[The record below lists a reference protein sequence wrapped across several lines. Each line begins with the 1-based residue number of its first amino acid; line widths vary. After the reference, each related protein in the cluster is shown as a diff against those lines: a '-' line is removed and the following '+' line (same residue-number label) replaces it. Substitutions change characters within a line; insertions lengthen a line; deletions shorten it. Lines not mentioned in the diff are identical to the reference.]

1 MKGSLQINLHFPNHF
16 HYFYNMAEKDIT
28 EKNLETLNDVFA
40 DIVNVLLFKGERLV
54 QEDELEADTTKS
66 MFKAD
71 GKIHEQGRD
80 VSKFWK
86 NGEIRISILGIENQ
100 TVQDADMPLR
110 VISYDGASYKQQLL
124 DKADK
129 NKKQKKRYPVATL
142 VLNFGTD
149 EKWSKAK
156 RLYDCFEIPEKLKPF
171 VNDYKINVFN
181 IAFLSPKTIAM
192 FKSDFK
198 IIAEYFRTKRLHQKY
213 KGSKEKLQHAN
224 ETLKM
229 FSALTGDDS
238 FEKVYN
244 EGNFNAGGV
253 TMCDVVERIR
263 NDGITEGLNR
273 GILEGKA
280 DVIRKM
286 LDAKALTAEQI
297 ADILKLPVAEVQKIA
312 RKVSVMG

>member
-1 MKGSLQINLHFPNHF
+1 
-16 HYFYNMAEKDIT
+16 MAEKDIT
-28 EKNLETLNDVFA
+28 EKNLEALNDVFA
-40 DIVNVLLFKGERLV
+40 DIVNVLLFKGEQV
-54 QEDELEADTTKS
+54 INEKDLEADTTKS

-71 GKIHEQGRD
+71 GKIHEQERD

-100 TVQDADMPLR
+100 TAQDSDMPLR

-124 DKADK
+124 DK
-129 NKKQKKRYPVATL
+129 NQKKRYPVATL
-142 VLNFGTD
+142 VLYFGTE

-156 RLYDCFEIPEKLKPF
+156 HLYDCFQIPEKLKPF

-181 IAFLSPKTIAM
+181 IAFLSQKTIAM

-198 IIAEYFRTKRLHQKY
+198 IIAEYFRAKRLNQKY
-213 KGSKEKLQHAN
+213 KGSKEKLKHAN

-244 EGNFNAGGV
+244 EGNFKKGGI
-253 TMCDVVERIR
+253 TMCDVVKRIR
-263 NDGITEGLNR
+263 DDGRTE

-286 LDAKALTAEQI
+286 LDANALTIEQI
-297 ADILKLPVAEVQKIA
+297 ADILKLPVKEVQKIA
-312 RKVSVMG
+312 KKVPVNA

>member
-1 MKGSLQINLHFPNHF
+1 
-16 HYFYNMAEKDIT
+16 MAEKDIT
-28 EKNLETLNDVFA
+28 EKNLEALNDVFA
-40 DIVNVLLFKGERLV
+40 DIVNVLLFKGEQV
-54 QEDELEADTTKS
+54 INEKDLEADTTKS

-71 GKIHEQGRD
+71 GKIHEQERD

-100 TVQDADMPLR
+100 TAQDSDMPLR

-124 DKADK
+124 DK
-129 NKKQKKRYPVATL
+129 KQKKRYPVATL
-142 VLNFGTD
+142 VLYFGTE

-156 RLYDCFEIPEKLKPF
+156 HLYDCFEVPEKLKPF

-181 IAFLSPKTIAM
+181 IAFLSPKTISM

-198 IIAEYFRTKRLHQKY
+198 IIAEYFRAKRLNQKY
-213 KGSKEKLQHAN
+213 KGSKEKLKHAN

-229 FSALTGDDS
+229 FSALTGDNS

-244 EGNFNAGGV
+244 EGNSKKGGI

-263 NDGITEGLNR
+263 NDGITEGQERIIMNLIESNA
-273 GILEGKA
+273 GTI
-280 DVIRKM
+280 
-286 LDAKALTAEQI
+286 EQI
-297 ADILKLPVAEVQKIA
+297 AAWVKLPVKEVQKIA
-312 RKVSVMG
+312 RKVPVNS

>member
-1 MKGSLQINLHFPNHF
+1 
-16 HYFYNMAEKDIT
+16 MAEKDIT
-28 EKNLETLNDVFA
+28 EKNLEALNDVFA
-40 DIVNVLLFKGERLV
+40 DIVNVLLFKGEQV
-54 QEDELEADTTKS
+54 INEKDLEADTTKS

-71 GKIHEQGRD
+71 GKIHEQERD

-100 TVQDADMPLR
+100 TAQDSDMPLR

-124 DKADK
+124 DK
-129 NKKQKKRYPVATL
+129 KQKKRYPVATL
-142 VLNFGTD
+142 VLYFGTE

-156 RLYDCFEIPEKLKPF
+156 HLYDCFEVPERLKPF

-181 IAFLSPKTIAM
+181 IAFLSPKTISM

-198 IIAEYFRTKRLHQKY
+198 IIAEYFRAKRLNQKY
-213 KGSKEKLQHAN
+213 KGSKEKLKHAN

-229 FSALTGDDS
+229 FSALTGDNS

-244 EGNFNAGGV
+244 EDNSKKGGI

-263 NDGITEGLNR
+263 NDGRTEGITEGQERIIMNLIESNA
-273 GILEGKA
+273 GTI
-280 DVIRKM
+280 
-286 LDAKALTAEQI
+286 EQI
-297 ADILKLPVAEVQKIA
+297 AAWVKLPVKEVQKIA
-312 RKVSVMG
+312 RKVPVNA

>member
-1 MKGSLQINLHFPNHF
+1 
-16 HYFYNMAEKDIT
+16 MAEKDIT
-28 EKNLETLNDVFA
+28 EKNLEALNDVFA
-40 DIVNVLLFKGERLV
+40 DIVNVLLFKGEQV
-54 QEDELEADTTKS
+54 INEKDLEADTTKS

-71 GKIHEQGRD
+71 GKIHEQERD

-100 TVQDADMPLR
+100 TAQDSDMPLR

-124 DKADK
+124 DT
-129 NKKQKKRYPVATL
+129 NQKKRYPVATL
-142 VLNFGTD
+142 VLYFGTE

-156 RLYDCFEIPEKLKPF
+156 HLYDCFEVPEKLKPF

-198 IIAEYFRTKRLHQKY
+198 IIAEYFRAKRLNQKY
-213 KGSKEKLQHAN
+213 KGSKEKLKHAN

-244 EGNFNAGGV
+244 EGNFKKGGI

-263 NDGITEGLNR
+263 NDGRTEGQERIIMNLIESNA
-273 GILEGKA
+273 GTI
-280 DVIRKM
+280 
-286 LDAKALTAEQI
+286 EQI
-297 ADILKLPVAEVQKIA
+297 AAWVKLPVKEVQKIA
-312 RKVSVMG
+312 KKVPVNA

>member
-1 MKGSLQINLHFPNHF
+1 
-16 HYFYNMAEKDIT
+16 MAEKDIT
-28 EKNLETLNDVFA
+28 EKNLEALNDVFA
-40 DIVNVLLFKGERLV
+40 DIVNVLLFKGEQV
-54 QEDELEADTTKS
+54 INEKDLEADTTKS

-71 GKIHEQGRD
+71 GKIHEQERD

-100 TVQDADMPLR
+100 TAQDSDMPLR

-124 DKADK
+124 DNK
-129 NKKQKKRYPVATL
+129 NQKKRYPVATL
-142 VLNFGTD
+142 VLYFGTE
-149 EKWSKAK
+149 EKWSKEK
-156 RLYDCFEIPEKLKPF
+156 HLYDCFEVPEKLKPF

-198 IIAEYFRTKRLHQKY
+198 IIAEYFRAKRLNQKY
-213 KGSKEKLQHAN
+213 KGSKEKLKHAN

-244 EGNFNAGGV
+244 EGNFKKGGI

-263 NDGITEGLNR
+263 NDGRTEGR
-273 GILEGKA
+273 IEGRTEEQERIIMNLIESNA
-280 DVIRKM
+280 GTI
-286 LDAKALTAEQI
+286 EQI
-297 ADILKLPVAEVQKIA
+297 AAWVKLPVKEVQKIA
-312 RKVSVMG
+312 RKVPVNA

>member
-1 MKGSLQINLHFPNHF
+1 
-16 HYFYNMAEKDIT
+16 MAEKDIT
-28 EKNLETLNDVFA
+28 EKNLEALNDVFA
-40 DIVNVLLFKGERLV
+40 DIVNVLLFKGEQV
-54 QEDELEADTTKS
+54 INEKDLEADTTKS

-71 GKIHEQGRD
+71 GKIHEQERD

-100 TVQDADMPLR
+100 TAQDSDMPLR

-124 DKADK
+124 DK
-129 NKKQKKRYPVATL
+129 NQKKRYPVATL
-142 VLNFGTD
+142 VLYFGTE

-156 RLYDCFEIPEKLKPF
+156 HLYDCFEIPEKLKPF

-181 IAFLSPKTIAM
+181 IAFLSPKTISM

-198 IIAEYFRTKRLHQKY
+198 IIAEYFRAKRLNQKY
-213 KGSKEKLQHAN
+213 KGSKEKLKHAN

-229 FSALTGDDS
+229 FSALTGDNS

-244 EGNFNAGGV
+244 EGNSKKGGI

-263 NDGITEGLNR
+263 NDGRTEGQERIIMNLIESNA
-273 GILEGKA
+273 GTI
-280 DVIRKM
+280 
-286 LDAKALTAEQI
+286 EQI
-297 ADILKLPVAEVQKIA
+297 AAWVKLPVKEVQKIA
-312 RKVSVMG
+312 KKVPVNA

>member
-1 MKGSLQINLHFPNHF
+1 
-16 HYFYNMAEKDIT
+16 MAEKDIT
-28 EKNLETLNDVFA
+28 EKNLEALNDVFA
-40 DIVNVLLFKGERLV
+40 DIVNVLLFKGEQV
-54 QEDELEADTTKS
+54 INEKDLEADTTKS

-71 GKIHEQGRD
+71 GKIHEQERD

-100 TVQDADMPLR
+100 TAQDSDMPLR

-124 DKADK
+124 DK
-129 NKKQKKRYPVATL
+129 KQKKRYPVATL
-142 VLNFGTD
+142 VLYFGTE

-156 RLYDCFEIPEKLKPF
+156 HLYDCFEVPEKLKPF

-198 IIAEYFRTKRLHQKY
+198 IIAEYFRAKRLNQKY
-213 KGSKEKLQHAN
+213 KGSKEKLKHAN

-244 EGNFNAGGV
+244 EGNFKKGGI

-263 NDGITEGLNR
+263 NDGRTEGR
-273 GILEGKA
+273 IEGRTEEQERIIMNLIESNA
-280 DVIRKM
+280 GTI
-286 LDAKALTAEQI
+286 EQI
-297 ADILKLPVAEVQKIA
+297 AAWVKLPVKEVQKIA
-312 RKVSVMG
+312 KKVPVNA

>member
-1 MKGSLQINLHFPNHF
+1 
-16 HYFYNMAEKDIT
+16 MAEKDIT
-28 EKNLETLNDVFA
+28 EKNLEALNDVFA
-40 DIVNVLLFKGERLV
+40 DIVNVLLFKGEQV
-54 QEDELEADTTKS
+54 INEKDLEADTTKS

-71 GKIHEQGRD
+71 GKIHEQERD

-100 TVQDADMPLR
+100 TAQDSDMPLR

-124 DKADK
+124 DT
-129 NKKQKKRYPVATL
+129 NQKKRYPVATL
-142 VLNFGTD
+142 VLYFGTE

-156 RLYDCFEIPEKLKPF
+156 HLYDCFEVPVKLKPF

-198 IIAEYFRTKRLHQKY
+198 IIAEYFRAKRLNQKY
-213 KGSKEKLQHAN
+213 KGSKEKLKHAN

-244 EGNFNAGGV
+244 EGNFKKGGI

-263 NDGITEGLNR
+263 DEGITA
-273 GILEGKA
+273 GINKGIAEEKERIIMNLIESNAGT
-280 DVIRKM
+280 I
-286 LDAKALTAEQI
+286 EQI
-297 ADILKLPVAEVQKIA
+297 AAWVKLPVKEVQKIA
-312 RKVSVMG
+312 RKVPVNA

>member
-1 MKGSLQINLHFPNHF
+1 
-16 HYFYNMAEKDIT
+16 MAEKDIT
-28 EKNLETLNDVFA
+28 EKNLEALNDVFA
-40 DIVNVLLFKGERLV
+40 DIVNVLLFKGEQV
-54 QEDELEADTTKS
+54 INEKDLEADTTKS

-71 GKIHEQGRD
+71 GKIHEQERD

-100 TVQDADMPLR
+100 TAQDSDMPIR

-124 DKADK
+124 DNK
-129 NKKQKKRYPVATL
+129 NQKKRYPVATL
-142 VLNFGTD
+142 VLYFGTE
-149 EKWSKAK
+149 EKWAKAK
-156 RLYDCFEIPEKLKPF
+156 HLYDCFEVPEKLKPF

-198 IIAEYFRTKRLHQKY
+198 IIAEYFRAKRLNQKY
-213 KGSKEKLQHAN
+213 KGSKEKLKHAN

-244 EGNFNAGGV
+244 EGNFKKGGI

-263 NDGITEGLNR
+263 NDGRTEGRTEEQERIIMNLIESNA
-273 GILEGKA
+273 GTI
-280 DVIRKM
+280 
-286 LDAKALTAEQI
+286 EQI
-297 ADILKLPVAEVQKIA
+297 AAWVKLPVKEVQKIA
-312 RKVSVMG
+312 RKVPVNA

>member
-1 MKGSLQINLHFPNHF
+1 
-16 HYFYNMAEKDIT
+16 MAEKDIT
-28 EKNLETLNDVFA
+28 EKNLEALNDVFA
-40 DIVNVLLFKGERLV
+40 DIVNVLLFKGEQV
-54 QEDELEADTTKS
+54 INEKDLEADTTKS

-71 GKIHEQGRD
+71 GKIHEQERD

-100 TVQDADMPLR
+100 TAQDSDMPLR

-124 DKADK
+124 DK
-129 NKKQKKRYPVATL
+129 NQKKRYPVATL
-142 VLNFGTD
+142 VLYFGTE
-149 EKWSKAK
+149 EKWAKAK
-156 RLYDCFEIPEKLKPF
+156 HLYDCFEVPEKLKPF

-198 IIAEYFRTKRLHQKY
+198 IIAEYFRAKRLNQKY
-213 KGSKEKLQHAN
+213 KGSKEKLKHAN

-244 EGNFNAGGV
+244 EGNFKKGGI

-263 NDGITEGLNR
+263 NDGRTEGRTEEQERIIMNLIESNA
-273 GILEGKA
+273 GTI
-280 DVIRKM
+280 
-286 LDAKALTAEQI
+286 EQI
-297 ADILKLPVAEVQKIA
+297 AAWVKLPVKEVQKIA
-312 RKVSVMG
+312 RKVPVNA

>member
-1 MKGSLQINLHFPNHF
+1 
-16 HYFYNMAEKDIT
+16 MAEKDIT
-28 EKNLETLNDVFA
+28 EKNLEALNDVFA
-40 DIVNVLLFKGERLV
+40 DIVNVLFFKGEQV
-54 QEDELEADTTKS
+54 INEKDLEADTTKS

-71 GKIHEQGRD
+71 GKIHEQERD

-100 TVQDADMPLR
+100 TAQDSDMPLR

-124 DKADK
+124 DT
-129 NKKQKKRYPVATL
+129 NQKKRYPVATL
-142 VLNFGTD
+142 VLYFGTE

-156 RLYDCFEIPEKLKPF
+156 HLYDCFEVPEKLKPF

-181 IAFLSPKTIAM
+181 IAFLSSKTIAM

-198 IIAEYFRTKRLHQKY
+198 IIAEYFRAKRLNQKY
-213 KGSKEKLQHAN
+213 KGSKEKLKHAN

-229 FSALTGDDS
+229 FSALTGDNS

-244 EGNFNAGGV
+244 EGNFKKGGI

-263 NDGITEGLNR
+263 DEGITA
-273 GILEGKA
+273 GINKGIAEEKERIIMNLIESNAGT
-280 DVIRKM
+280 I
-286 LDAKALTAEQI
+286 EQI
-297 ADILKLPVAEVQKIA
+297 AAWVKLPVKEVQKIA
-312 RKVSVMG
+312 RKVPVNA

>member
-1 MKGSLQINLHFPNHF
+1 
-16 HYFYNMAEKDIT
+16 MAEKDIT
-28 EKNLETLNDVFA
+28 EKNLEALNDVFA
-40 DIVNVLLFKGERLV
+40 DIVNVLLFKGEQV
-54 QEDELEADTTKS
+54 INEKDLEADTTKS

-71 GKIHEQGRD
+71 GKIHEQERD

-100 TVQDADMPLR
+100 TAQDSDMPLR

-124 DKADK
+124 DK
-129 NKKQKKRYPVATL
+129 KQKKRYPVATL
-142 VLNFGTD
+142 VLYFGTE

-156 RLYDCFEIPEKLKPF
+156 HLYDCFEVPEKLKSF

-198 IIAEYFRTKRLHQKY
+198 IIAEYFRAKRLNQKY
-213 KGSKEKLQHAN
+213 KGSKEKLKHAN

-244 EGNFNAGGV
+244 EGNFKKGGI

-263 NDGITEGLNR
+263 NDGRTEGRTEEQERIIMNLIESNA
-273 GILEGKA
+273 GTI
-280 DVIRKM
+280 
-286 LDAKALTAEQI
+286 EQI
-297 ADILKLPVAEVQKIA
+297 AAWVKLPVKEVQKIA
-312 RKVSVMG
+312 RKVPVNA

>member
-1 MKGSLQINLHFPNHF
+1 
-16 HYFYNMAEKDIT
+16 MAEKDIT
-28 EKNLETLNDVFA
+28 EKNLEALNDVFA
-40 DIVNVLLFKGERLV
+40 DIVNVLLFKGEQV
-54 QEDELEADTTKS
+54 INEKDLEADTTKS

-71 GKIHEQGRD
+71 GKIHEQERD

-100 TVQDADMPLR
+100 TAQDSDMPLR

-124 DKADK
+124 DK
-129 NKKQKKRYPVATL
+129 KQKKRYPVATL
-142 VLNFGTD
+142 VLYFGTE

-156 RLYDCFEIPEKLKPF
+156 HLYDCFEVPEKLKPF
-171 VNDYKINVFN
+171 LNDYKINVFN

-198 IIAEYFRTKRLHQKY
+198 IIAEYFRAKRLNQKY
-213 KGSKEKLQHAN
+213 KGSKEKLKHAN

-244 EGNFNAGGV
+244 AGNFKKGGI

-263 NDGITEGLNR
+263 NDGRTEGRTEEQERIIINLIESNA
-273 GILEGKA
+273 GTI
-280 DVIRKM
+280 
-286 LDAKALTAEQI
+286 EQI
-297 ADILKLPVAEVQKIA
+297 AAWVKLPVKEVQKIA
-312 RKVSVMG
+312 RKVPVNA

>member
-1 MKGSLQINLHFPNHF
+1 
-16 HYFYNMAEKDIT
+16 MAEKDIT
-28 EKNLETLNDVFA
+28 EKNLEALNDVFA
-40 DIVNVLLFKGERLV
+40 DIVNVLLFKGEQV
-54 QEDELEADTTKS
+54 INEKDLEADTTKS

-71 GKIHEQGRD
+71 GKIHEQERD

-100 TVQDADMPLR
+100 TAQDSDMPLR

-124 DKADK
+124 DK
-129 NKKQKKRYPVATL
+129 KQKKRYPVATL
-142 VLNFGTD
+142 VLYFGTE

-156 RLYDCFEIPEKLKPF
+156 HLYDCFEIPEKLKPF

-181 IAFLSPKTIAM
+181 IAFLSPKTISM

-198 IIAEYFRTKRLHQKY
+198 IIAEYFRTKRLNQKY
-213 KGSKEKLQHAN
+213 KGSKEKLKHAN

-229 FSALTGDDS
+229 FSALTGDNS

-244 EGNFNAGGV
+244 ESNSKKGGI
-253 TMCDVVERIR
+253 TMCDVVKRIR
-263 NDGITEGLNR
+263 DDGRTE

-286 LDAKALTAEQI
+286 LDANALTIEQI
-297 ADILKLPVAEVQKIA
+297 ADILKLPVKEVQKIA
-312 RKVSVMG
+312 RKVPVNA

>member
-1 MKGSLQINLHFPNHF
+1 
-16 HYFYNMAEKDIT
+16 MAEKDIT
-28 EKNLETLNDVFA
+28 EKNLEALNDVFA
-40 DIVNVLLFKGERLV
+40 DIVNVLLFKGEQV
-54 QEDELEADTTKS
+54 INEKDLEADTTKS

-71 GKIHEQGRD
+71 GKIHEQERD

-100 TVQDADMPLR
+100 TAQDSDMPLR

-124 DKADK
+124 DK
-129 NKKQKKRYPVATL
+129 KQKKRYPVATL
-142 VLNFGTD
+142 VLYFGTE

-156 RLYDCFEIPEKLKPF
+156 HLYDCFEVPEKLKPF
-171 VNDYKINVFN
+171 LNDYKINVFN

-198 IIAEYFRTKRLHQKY
+198 IIAEYFRAKRLNQKY
-213 KGSKEKLQHAN
+213 KGSKEKLKHAN

-244 EGNFNAGGV
+244 EGNFKKGGI

-263 NDGITEGLNR
+263 NDGRTEGRTEEQERIIMNLIESNA
-273 GILEGKA
+273 GTI
-280 DVIRKM
+280 
-286 LDAKALTAEQI
+286 EQI
-297 ADILKLPVAEVQKIA
+297 AAWVKLPVKEVQKIA
-312 RKVSVMG
+312 RKVPVNA

>member
-1 MKGSLQINLHFPNHF
+1 
-16 HYFYNMAEKDIT
+16 MAEKDIT
-28 EKNLETLNDVFA
+28 EKNLEALNDVFA
-40 DIVNVLLFKGERLV
+40 DIVNVLLFKGEQV
-54 QEDELEADTTKS
+54 INEKDLEADTTKS

-71 GKIHEQGRD
+71 GKIHEQERD

-100 TVQDADMPLR
+100 TAQDSDMPLR

-124 DKADK
+124 DK
-129 NKKQKKRYPVATL
+129 KQKKRYPVATL
-142 VLNFGTD
+142 VLYFGTE

-156 RLYDCFEIPEKLKPF
+156 HLYDCFEVPEKLKPF

-198 IIAEYFRTKRLHQKY
+198 IIAEYFRAKRLNQKY
-213 KGSKEKLQHAN
+213 KGSKEKLKHAN

-244 EGNFNAGGV
+244 EGNFKKGGI

-263 NDGITEGLNR
+263 NDGRTEGQERIIMNLIESNA
-273 GILEGKA
+273 GTI
-280 DVIRKM
+280 
-286 LDAKALTAEQI
+286 EQI
-297 ADILKLPVAEVQKIA
+297 AAWVKLPVKEVQKIA
-312 RKVSVMG
+312 KKVPVNA

>member
-1 MKGSLQINLHFPNHF
+1 
-16 HYFYNMAEKDIT
+16 MAEKDIT
-28 EKNLETLNDVFA
+28 EKNLEVLNDVFA
-40 DIVNVLLFKGERLV
+40 DIVNVLLFKGEQV
-54 QEDELEADTTKS
+54 INEKDLEADTTKS

-71 GKIHEQGRD
+71 GKIHEQERD

-100 TVQDADMPLR
+100 TAQDSDMPLR

-124 DKADK
+124 DK
-129 NKKQKKRYPVATL
+129 NQKKRYPVATL
-142 VLNFGTD
+142 VLYFGTE

-156 RLYDCFEIPEKLKPF
+156 HLYDCFEVPEKLKPF

-198 IIAEYFRTKRLHQKY
+198 IIAEYFRAKRLNQKY
-213 KGSKEKLQHAN
+213 KGSKEKLKHAN

-244 EGNFNAGGV
+244 EGNFKKGGI

-263 NDGITEGLNR
+263 NDGRTEGR
-273 GILEGKA
+273 IEGRTEEQERIIMNLIESNA
-280 DVIRKM
+280 GTI
-286 LDAKALTAEQI
+286 EQI
-297 ADILKLPVAEVQKIA
+297 AAWVKLPVKEVQKIA
-312 RKVSVMG
+312 RKVPVNA

>member
-1 MKGSLQINLHFPNHF
+1 
-16 HYFYNMAEKDIT
+16 MAEKDIT
-28 EKNLETLNDVFA
+28 EKNLEALNDVFA
-40 DIVNVLLFKGERLV
+40 DIVNVLFFKGEQV
-54 QEDELEADTTKS
+54 INEKDLEADTTKS

-71 GKIHEQGRD
+71 GKIHEQERD

-100 TVQDADMPLR
+100 TAQDSDMPLR

-124 DKADK
+124 DT
-129 NKKQKKRYPVATL
+129 NQKKRYPVATL
-142 VLNFGTD
+142 VLYFGTE

-156 RLYDCFEIPEKLKPF
+156 HLYDCFEVPEKLKSF

-198 IIAEYFRTKRLHQKY
+198 IIAEYFRAKRLNQKY
-213 KGSKEKLQHAN
+213 KGSKEKLKHAN

-244 EGNFNAGGV
+244 EGNFKKGGI

-263 NDGITEGLNR
+263 NDGRTEEQERIIMNLIESNAGT
-273 GILEGKA
+273 I
-280 DVIRKM
+280 
-286 LDAKALTAEQI
+286 EQI
-297 ADILKLPVAEVQKIA
+297 AAWVKLPVKEVQKIA
-312 RKVSVMG
+312 RKVPVNA

>member
-1 MKGSLQINLHFPNHF
+1 
-16 HYFYNMAEKDIT
+16 MAEKDIT
-28 EKNLETLNDVFA
+28 EKNLEALNDVFA
-40 DIVNVLLFKGERLV
+40 DIVNVLLFKGEQV
-54 QEDELEADTTKS
+54 INEKDLEADTTKS

-71 GKIHEQGRD
+71 GKIHEQERD

-100 TVQDADMPLR
+100 TAQDSDMPLR

-124 DKADK
+124 DK
-129 NKKQKKRYPVATL
+129 NQKKRYPVATL
-142 VLNFGTD
+142 VLYFGTE

-156 RLYDCFEIPEKLKPF
+156 HLYDCFEVPEKLKPF
-171 VNDYKINVFN
+171 LNDYKINVFN

-198 IIAEYFRTKRLHQKY
+198 IIAEYFRAKRLNQKY
-213 KGSKEKLQHAN
+213 KGSKEKLKHAN

-244 EGNFNAGGV
+244 EGNFKKGGI

-263 NDGITEGLNR
+263 NDGRTEGR
-273 GILEGKA
+273 IEGRTEEQERIIMNLIESNA
-280 DVIRKM
+280 GTI
-286 LDAKALTAEQI
+286 EQI
-297 ADILKLPVAEVQKIA
+297 AAWVKLPVKEVQKIA
-312 RKVSVMG
+312 RKVPVNA

>member
-1 MKGSLQINLHFPNHF
+1 
-16 HYFYNMAEKDIT
+16 MAEKDIT
-28 EKNLETLNDVFA
+28 EKNLEALNDVFA
-40 DIVNVLLFKGERLV
+40 DIVNVLLFKGEQV
-54 QEDELEADTTKS
+54 INEKDLEADTTKS

-71 GKIHEQGRD
+71 GKIHEQERD

-100 TVQDADMPLR
+100 TAQDSDMPLR

-124 DKADK
+124 DK
-129 NKKQKKRYPVATL
+129 KQKKRYPVATL
-142 VLNFGTD
+142 VLYFGTE

-156 RLYDCFEIPEKLKPF
+156 HLYDCFEIPEKLKPF

-181 IAFLSPKTIAM
+181 IAFLSQKTIAM

-198 IIAEYFRTKRLHQKY
+198 IIAEYFRAKRLNQKY
-213 KGSKEKLQHAN
+213 KGSKEKLKHAN

-229 FSALTGDDS
+229 FSALTGDNS

-244 EGNFNAGGV
+244 EDNFKKGGI

-263 NDGITEGLNR
+263 DEGITE
-273 GILEGKA
+273 GILEGKS

-286 LDAKALTAEQI
+286 LDANALTIEQI
-297 ADILKLPVAEVQKIA
+297 ADILKLPVKEVQKIA
-312 RKVSVMG
+312 QKVPVNA

>member
-1 MKGSLQINLHFPNHF
+1 
-16 HYFYNMAEKDIT
+16 MAEKDIT
-28 EKNLETLNDVFA
+28 EKNLEVLNDVFA
-40 DIVNVLLFKGERLV
+40 DIVNVLLFKGEQV
-54 QEDELEADTTKS
+54 INEKDLEADTTKS

-71 GKIHEQGRD
+71 GKIHEQERD

-100 TVQDADMPLR
+100 TAQDSDMPLR

-124 DKADK
+124 DNK
-129 NKKQKKRYPVATL
+129 NQKKRYPVATL
-142 VLNFGTD
+142 VLYFGTE
-149 EKWSKAK
+149 EKWSKEK
-156 RLYDCFEIPEKLKPF
+156 HLYDCFEVPEKLKPF

-198 IIAEYFRTKRLHQKY
+198 IIAEYFRAKRLNQKY
-213 KGSKEKLQHAN
+213 KGSKEKLKHAN

-244 EGNFNAGGV
+244 EGNFKKGGI

-263 NDGITEGLNR
+263 NDGRTEGRTEEQERIIMNLIESNA
-273 GILEGKA
+273 GTI
-280 DVIRKM
+280 
-286 LDAKALTAEQI
+286 EQI
-297 ADILKLPVAEVQKIA
+297 AAWVKLPVKEVQKIA
-312 RKVSVMG
+312 RKVPVNA

>member
-1 MKGSLQINLHFPNHF
+1 
-16 HYFYNMAEKDIT
+16 MAEKDIT
-28 EKNLETLNDVFA
+28 EKNLEALNDVFA
-40 DIVNVLLFKGERLV
+40 DIVNVLLFKGEQV
-54 QEDELEADTTKS
+54 INEKDLEADTTKS

-71 GKIHEQGRD
+71 GKIHEQERD

-100 TVQDADMPLR
+100 TAQDSDMPLR

-124 DKADK
+124 DK
-129 NKKQKKRYPVATL
+129 KQKKRYPVATL
-142 VLNFGTD
+142 VLYFGTE

-156 RLYDCFEIPEKLKPF
+156 HLYDCFEVPEKLKPF

-198 IIAEYFRTKRLHQKY
+198 IIAEYFRAKRLNQKY
-213 KGSKEKLQHAN
+213 KGSKEKLKHAN

-244 EGNFNAGGV
+244 EGNFKKGGI

-263 NDGITEGLNR
+263 DEGITEGINK
-273 GILEGKA
+273 GIAEEKERIIMNLIESNAGT
-280 DVIRKM
+280 I
-286 LDAKALTAEQI
+286 EQI
-297 ADILKLPVAEVQKIA
+297 AAWVKLPVKEVQKIA
-312 RKVSVMG
+312 RKVPVNS